1 MIELPL
7 PDGVTR
13 QLVATSHG
21 PMQVLCGQ
29 PQGQSRAPDVLMAS
43 GFFGLALQQFLPRMM
58 TNEFPREAIYEQIPY
73 LRTQLLA
80 RAQAIGEILV
90 KPRERQDLDLCKEY
104 ERAII
109 ATALVLPFDLP
120 AARRFSELRLNRTLR
135 ALDAI
140 QLSCA
145 ATVDTD
151 LFVTNDSRL
160 SGIRIDGVQF
170 IVSLDRIPF

>member
-1 MIELPL
+1 MLGRG
-7 PDGVTR
+7 D
-13 QLVATSHG
+13 QLITS
-21 PMQVLCGQ
+21 
-29 PQGQSRAPDVLMAS
+29 A
-43 GFFGLALQQFLPRMM
+43 M
-58 TNEFPREAIYEQIPY
+58 TV
-73 LRTQLLA
+73 
-80 RAQAIGEILV
+80 GEILV

-104 ERAII
+104 ERAIT
-109 ATALVLPFDLP
+109 ATALVLPFDLH

-135 ALDAI
+135 APDAI

>member
-1 MIELPL
+1 MSRVFWDTNIFIYFFEHRGPEGRSARGLRERML
-7 PDGVTR
+7 GRGD
-13 QLVATSHG
+13 QLITS
-21 PMQVLCGQ
+21 
-29 PQGQSRAPDVLMAS
+29 A
-43 GFFGLALQQFLPRMM
+43 M
-58 TNEFPREAIYEQIPY
+58 TV
-73 LRTQLLA
+73 
-80 RAQAIGEILV
+80 GEILV
-90 KPRERQDLDLCKEY
+90 KPRERQDLDLSKEY
-104 ERAII
+104 ERAIT
-109 ATALVLPFDLP
+109 ATALVLPFDLH

-135 ALDAI
+135 APDAI